1 MIGIFELFK
10 VGIGP
15 SSSHT
20 VGPMKASAHFVEP
33 IKLAG
38 LMPRVSRVRVDVYG
52 SLAWTGKGHGTDKA
66 VIVGLAGEIPETVDP
81 DDADRI
87 VALARRERS
96 LRLPWDPRSS
106 LIRRRMLSS
115 MASRLQ
121 TDTRIRWD

>member
-96 LRLPWDPRSS
+96 LRLPWDTRSS